1 MSDYATVATT
11 TRLCQHPLC
20 QLALRLL
27 HRHVQAR
34 SLSSAAAPARARA
47 DDPPHPGQYHRGT
60 MATPGLFYLPLSLR
74 AQTNAAI
81 QCLTTP
87 MYCSID
93 ASTEGGGSRRHPH
106 RIGAFQQPLR
116 TPPTD
121 VTHDESPPQR
131 VVWTPTPLVRC
142 RIPRRRLPFDCRSTV
157 LKPLDDTR
165 DAVAMQNTTLHT
177 PLTLRREREDPWV
190 RGERVITPQSGN
202 G

>member
-1 MSDYATVATT
+1 MSDYAIVATT

-47 DDPPHPGQYHRGT
+47 DDPPHPGQYHRST

-93 ASTEGGGSRRHPH
+93 ASTGGGEGLDAIRIVSDRFSNRYGHLPRRHTR
-106 RIGAFQQPLR
+106 RIAA
-116 TPPTD
+116 
-121 VTHDESPPQR
+121 
-131 VVWTPTPLVRC
+131 
-142 RIPRRRLPFDCRSTV
+142 STGG
-157 LKPLDDTR
+157 LYA
-165 DAVAMQNTTLHT
+165 DAIGAMQNTATPTSIRLSFDCAKTTRRHSGRRRDAEYHT
-177 PLTLRREREDPWV
+177 AYSPNPKE
-190 RGERVITPQSGN
+190 GKG
-202 G
+202 